1 MADEPAELYVH
12 AEETRYQCRRHEHQ
26 GDERKHLHDLVL
38 IEVDDTE
45 DCVLKIFKT
54 FKTKVGMIYQRGYIL
69 KEHIEPLAVF
79 NRIVRTF
86 ENAGNNPLLVDD
98 VLANEH
104 GVILELVDVDEEFL
118 ADIFSQAYLL
128 IVLVDFF

>member
-54 FKTKVGMIYQRGYIL
+54 FKTKVGMIDQRGYIL
-69 KEHIEPLAVF
+69 KEHIEPRAVF

-86 ENAGNNPLLVDD
+86 ENAGNNPLLVYDI
-98 VLANEH
+98 LTNEH
-104 GVILELVDVDEEFL
+104 CVLLNDIDIDEEFL
-118 ADIFSQAYLL
+118 ADILSDTDLS
-128 IVLVDFF
+128 IVLIYFL